1 MTNGKERLFSLDAL
15 RGLDMLFLCVVQPL
29 VVAAANGW
37 GFADP
42 AKHPFMRQFAHYWGG
57 FTAYDL
63 IMPLFIFMC
72 GAAVPFALPKRL
84 DDRGHPTPAFWKH
97 IAWRVVML
105 WVIGMASQ
113 GNLLTFDWRKF
124 AYFSNT
130 LQSIAV
136 GYVIAA
142 LVLLIRS
149 PRIRLAVPFV
159 LAGIYGLSLH
169 FGGDYSV
176 SGNFA
181 MKVDVA
187 FVRVLQPVLGHDSGY
202 YSWYWTSLMFGA
214 MTLCGMLSAQTL
226 LSARSPWRKVAW
238 LAGSGAA
245 VWLSGLILEKL
256 GVPCIKHIFTVSFT
270 AQAMG
275 ICVLLLAALYVVNDI
290 WRFRRGWWVVTL
302 YGQTALASYVLG
314 EMFRSIPTAVSEAL
328 LGGLATRIGGPW
340 GMFVV
345 QIGTVFALTFFLGVW
360 RRASKGVDFGRQQQ
374 ADAIEKNVNGFG
386 KMV

>member
-1 MTNGKERLFSLDAL
+1 MASGKERLFSLDAL

-29 VVAAANGW
+29 VMAAANAW
-37 GFADP
+37 GFADVERY
-42 AKHPFMRQFAHYWGG
+42 PFMRQFAHYWGG
-57 FTAYDL
+57 FTAYDI

-84 DDRGHPTPAFWKH
+84 DDRGRPTPTFWKH
-97 IAWRVVML
+97 IVWRVVML

-130 LQSIAV
+130 LQAIAV

-142 LVLLIRS
+142 LVLPIRS

-169 FGGDYSV
+169 LGGDYSV

-181 MKVDVA
+181 MKVDMV
-187 FVRVLQPVLGHDSGY
+187 FVRVLQPFLGHDSGY

-214 MTLCGMLSAQTL
+214 MTLCGMLSAQMLFST
-226 LSARSPWRKVAW
+226 RSPWRKVAW
-238 LAGSGAA
+238 LGGSGVAL
-245 VWLSGLILEKL
+245 WLSGLVLEKL

-328 LGGLATRIGGPW
+328 LGGLGARIGGPW

-345 QIGTVFALTFFLGVW
+345 QIGTVLALTFILSVW
-360 RRASKGVDFGRQQQ
+360 REWRMERRV
-374 ADAIEKNVNGFG
+374 
-386 KMV
+386 